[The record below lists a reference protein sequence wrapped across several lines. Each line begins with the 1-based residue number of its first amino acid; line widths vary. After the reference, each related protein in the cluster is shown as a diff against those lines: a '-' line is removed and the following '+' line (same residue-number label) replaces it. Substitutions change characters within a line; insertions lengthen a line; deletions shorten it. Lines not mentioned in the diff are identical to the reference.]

1 MGDKMSHMNIITT
14 CILIMLVIIQIKAE
28 IYCLINWDETIL
40 YERHLVEAINSLTFL
55 VEKLIS
61 WKNLDQSI
69 FLFRNG

>member
-1 MGDKMSHMNIITT
+1 MSHMNIITT